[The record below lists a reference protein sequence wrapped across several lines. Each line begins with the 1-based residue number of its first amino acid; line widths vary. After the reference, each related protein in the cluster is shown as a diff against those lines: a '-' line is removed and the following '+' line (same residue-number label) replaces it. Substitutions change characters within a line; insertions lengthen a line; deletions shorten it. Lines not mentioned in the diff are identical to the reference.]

1 MSPQMVSSS
10 SLFRLQILIFMYCI
24 KARTILVGIQVVVPD
39 YHGAGV
45 ARMQFLEQLAHSLFL
60 CRCPRVGGL
69 TADVQTT
76 LVAYTYRVFVVVLAC
91 YMAVRADHPFRSACL
106 YRSVTTD
113 DVVVADAEL
122 EAPFSVPRIYL
133 CCRTCL
139 VRAYRTAMNHYQ
151 CNSPHDCT
159 NTVELMAVRTVITI

>member
-1 MSPQMVSSS
+1 MGYVNDT
-10 SLFRLQILIFMYCI
+10 R
-24 KARTILVGIQVVVPD
+24 AILVGVQVVMPD

-45 ARMQFLEQLAHSLFL
+45 APVQLFEQPAHSLLL
-60 CRCPRVGGL
+60 CLSPRVGGL

-76 LVAYTYRVFVVVLAC
+76 LVTNAYRVLVVVLAVG
-91 YMAVRADHPFRSACL
+91 ARHPFWSSQL
-106 YRSVTTD
+106 YCSVTTD

-122 EAPFSVPRIYL
+122 KAPLSVPRVYL
-133 CCRTCL
+133 CCRTGL

-159 NTVELMAVRTVITI
+159 NTVELMAVRIVITI

>member
-1 MSPQMVSSS
+1 MVSSS

-24 KARTILVGIQVVVPD
+24 KARTILQRIQVVVPD

-45 ARMQFLEQLAHSLFL
+45 APVQLFEQPAHGLLL
-60 CRCPRVGGL
+60 CLSPRVGGL

-76 LVAYTYRVFVVVLAC
+76 LVTNTYRVLVVVLAC
-91 YMAVRADHPFRSACL
+91 YVAVRADHPFRSACL

-122 EAPFSVPRIYL
+122 EAPLSVPRVYL
-133 CCRTCL
+133 CCRTLL